1 MTLVAFFAAVAI
13 LCCAAD
19 DSVTTSLL
27 IPDILFTSDHS
38 FEKPTFVGQVTVT
51 RSTTFFTLDC
61 SAGVAATYFFPGDD
75 ECYDSSYTFSEVSA
89 TTQYLYEV
97 V

>member
-1 MTLVAFFAAVAI
+1 MTKIVVAFFAAVAI

-27 IPDILFTSDHS
+27 LPDVLFTTDNS

-51 RSTTFFTLDC
+51 RSITLYTLDC
-61 SAGVAATYFFPGDD
+61 YAGGANTYFSHAGCSDN
-75 ECYDSSYTFSEVSA
+75 SYTISEVSA
-89 TTQYLYEV
+89 STQYLYEE
-97 V
+97 

>member
-1 MTLVAFFAAVAI
+1 MNVVAFFAAVAI

-27 IPDILFTSDHS
+27 IPGGLFIASQP

-51 RSTTFFTLDC
+51 RSTTFYTLDC
-61 SAGVAATYFFPGDD
+61 YAGGAATYFHPGDNGCSD
-75 ECYDSSYTFSEVSA
+75 YSYSFSEVSA
-89 TTQYLYEV
+89 STQYLFER
-97 V
+97 